1 MTRPFRFGVQ
11 CGGDHDRASWRR
23 LVRDIEA
30 RGYATVFVPDHFV
43 DTEMAPMVAMA
54 VAAEA
59 TEHLRVGALVF
70 DNDFKHPAVLAKEIA
85 TLDRLSDGRVELGIG
100 AGWMRADYDA
110 LGLTYDP
117 AKVRIGRLA
126 EALAVLKGAFAGE
139 PFSFAGA
146 HYTIRDYRA
155 VPRPVQDPWPPILV
169 GGGGERILRLAARE
183 ADIIGVNPNLRAGQ
197 MHPEQAVD
205 SLAARTDEKI
215 GWIREEAGDRFDRIE
230 LQVRHFVAAITDD
243 RRSLAEAMAPAF
255 GVDPDEALRSSLA
268 LVGTV
273 DECCEILVERRE
285 RWGFS
290 YIVVGADT
298 YEAFTPVVERLA
310 GT

>member
-30 RGYATVFVPDHFV
+30 RGYETVFVPDHYV

-59 TEHLRVGALVF
+59 TERLRVGALVF
-70 DNDFKHPAVLAKEIA
+70 DNDFKHPAVLAKELA

-100 AGWMRADYDA
+100 AGWMRADYEA
-110 LGLTYDP
+110 LGLPYDP
-117 AKVRIGRLA
+117 ARVRIERLE
-126 EALAVLKGAFAGE
+126 EALDVIEGAWRGE
-139 PFSFAGA
+139 PFSLEGR
-146 HYTIRDYRA
+146 HYTIRDYRG
-155 VPRPVQDPWPPILV
+155 VPRPVQAPRPPILV
-169 GGGGERILRLAARE
+169 GGGGERILRLAARR
-183 ADIIGVNPNLRAGQ
+183 ADILGVNPNLRAGT

-205 SLAARTDEKI
+205 SLEARTDTKLA
-215 GWIREEAGDRFDRIE
+215 WIRDEAGPRVGEIE
-230 LQVRHFVAAITDD
+230 LQVRHFVARITPDA
-243 RRSLAEAMAPAF
+243 RALAEAMAPAF
-255 GVDPDEALRSSLA
+255 GVAPEDALRSSLA

-273 DECCEILVERRE
+273 EECCEHLIARRE

-290 YIVVGADT
+290 YIVLGADV
-298 YEAFTPVVERLA
+298 YEEFTPVVERLA